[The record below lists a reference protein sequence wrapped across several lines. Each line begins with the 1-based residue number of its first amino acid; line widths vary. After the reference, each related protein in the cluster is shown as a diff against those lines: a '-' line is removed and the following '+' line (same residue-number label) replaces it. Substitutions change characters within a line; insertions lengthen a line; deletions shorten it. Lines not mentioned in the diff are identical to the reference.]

1 MVKQVDKQK
10 LDSLL
15 EAGAITPKEYGYLLK
30 DAGLKDRE
38 KFEKREKPSL
48 GKNILSFI
56 LTIIAIGVVLFGT
69 CIMNLAIVDH
79 REYLTLP
86 LIIAWP
92 LFPVVLFGWIAH
104 KTKNAGMKWAVI
116 FLAIGALLVAA
127 MSMG

>member
-1 MVKQVDKQK
+1 MKDQEK
-10 LDSLL
+10 LESLL
-15 EAGAITPKEYGYLLK
+15 AKGIITQEEFDHLQKQRRG
-30 DAGLKDRE
+30 
-38 KFEKREKPSL
+38 EKPSL

-69 CIMNLAIVDH
+69 CIMNLAIVEGMRSDA
-79 REYLTLP
+79 LTGVLMV
-86 LIIAWP
+86 AWP

-116 FLAIGALLVAA
+116 FLAVGALLVAA

>member
-1 MVKQVDKQK
+1 MKDQEK
-10 LDSLL
+10 LESLL
-15 EAGAITPKEYGYLLK
+15 AKGIIKQEEFDHLQKQRRG
-30 DAGLKDRE
+30 
-38 KFEKREKPSL
+38 EKPSL

-69 CIMNLAIVDH
+69 CIMNLAIVDGM
-79 REYLTLP
+79 RSQALTGVLMV
-86 LIIAWP
+86 AWP

-116 FLAIGALLVAA
+116 FLAVGALLVAA